1 VLRDVRIVK
10 TYWAEILIAGDLAK
24 LEDSIREWCMR
35 GACVS
40 VTPTNFIYTG
50 GAQSGACVRL
60 ISYPRYPK
68 SPEEIWLLAV
78 DLGKFL
84 MNKAYQKSC
93 TIHAADKTELLE
105 AR

>member
-1 VLRDVRIVK
+1 MK
-10 TYWAEILIAGDLAK
+10 TYWAEVLIAGDLAK
-24 LEDSIREWCMR
+24 LEDSARAWCMR

-68 SPEEIWLLAV
+68 SPEDIWLLAL

-84 MNKAYQKSC
+84 MDKLYQRSC
-93 TIHAADKTELLE
+93 TVQATDKTELLE
-105 AR
+105 AQ